1 MYRCAVFTQKDGV
14 FCSLLD
20 SGTMSRA
27 GGVTRLEFLSV
38 GLDYLSSMSRRFRTL
53 EGFCLSSTPH
63 SELTSSLL
71 LTFVYLVLKVNLFME
86 LY

>member
-1 MYRCAVFTQKDGV
+1 
-14 FCSLLD
+14 
-20 SGTMSRA
+20 MSRA

-53 EGFCLSSTPH
+53 EGFCLSSTSH